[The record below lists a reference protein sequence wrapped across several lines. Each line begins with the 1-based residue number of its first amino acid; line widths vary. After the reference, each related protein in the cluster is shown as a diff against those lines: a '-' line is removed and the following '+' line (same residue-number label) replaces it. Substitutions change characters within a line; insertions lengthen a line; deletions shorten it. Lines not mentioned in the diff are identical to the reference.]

1 MRETLYPNQTFIFA
15 KPDYNQMKKIIFLF
29 LFIPVFASAQN
40 ADDSIFIHKIAVN
53 ILSSD
58 ASLNNL
64 HYLTKNI
71 GGRLSGS
78 PRMYKAEEWGTVT
91 LKDAGADN
99 VIQQECMVPH
109 WVRGGVDKA
118 SVIYIDKNGVQQL
131 YNLNVLALGNSIG
144 TGENGVKAP
153 LIRVNNFND
162 LEAKKNQLKDKIV
175 FYNVPFDDTLINTFD
190 AYSKNVIYRGIGAD
204 RAAKY
209 GAIAV
214 LIRSMTNTPGNN
226 YPHTGSLRYTD
237 SVKKI
242 PAAAMGLQDVK
253 KLDSL
258 FDENIPVAASMFTY
272 GAMLP
277 DTIAHN
283 IIGELK
289 GTEHPEQIIT
299 IGGHLDSWDPAEGAN
314 DDGTGIVQTIE
325 VLRVLKA
332 LNYQPKHT
340 IHFVLFANEENGTR
354 GAKKYAEAAKQNN
367 EQHIFALE
375 SDAGGFTPRGFGF
388 DCNDTLW
395 QKFNSW
401 KNLFTP
407 YYGDHFTKG
416 GDGADVGYLENTFH
430 TPVAGL
436 NPDTQRYFYI
446 HHAATDVFENVDI
459 REMKLGAINM
469 AALIYL
475 VDKYGLQ

>member
-1 MRETLYPNQTFIFA
+1 
-15 KPDYNQMKKIIFLF
+15 MKTILCF
-29 LFIPVFASAQN
+29 LFILPLFAAAQN
-40 ADDSIFIHKIAVN
+40 TTNDSLFIHKIAVD
-53 ILSSD
+53 ILNSN
-58 ASLNNL
+58 ASYNNL

-78 PRMYKAEEWGTVT
+78 QQMYLAEQWGATAM
-91 LKDAGADN
+91 KDAGAEN
-99 VIQQECMVPH
+99 VILQECMVPH
-109 WVRGGVDKA
+109 WIRGGTDKA
-118 SVIYIDKNGVQQL
+118 MVFYKDRNNNQQK
-131 YNLNVLALGNSIG
+131 YSLNILALGNSVG
-144 TGENGVKAP
+144 TGTSGVQAP
-153 LIRVNNFND
+153 LIRVNNFD
-162 LEAKKNQLKDKIV
+162 ELELKKDELKGKIV
-175 FYNVPFDDTLINTFD
+175 FYNVPFDDTLINTFA
-190 AYSKNVIYRGIGAD
+190 AYSKNVVYRGIGAS

-209 GAIAV
+209 GAVAV
-214 LIRSMTNTPGNN
+214 VIRSMTNTPGN
-226 YPHTGSLRYTD
+226 YPHTGALRYSD

-258 FDENIPVAASMFTY
+258 FDENIPVTCSLYTY
-272 GAMLP
+272 GKMFA

-289 GTEHPEQIIT
+289 GNEHPEQIIT
-299 IGGHLDSWDPAEGAN
+299 VGGHLDSWDPAEGAN
-314 DDGTGIVQTIE
+314 DDGTGVVQTIE

-354 GAKKYAEAAKQNN
+354 GAKKYVDAAKQNN

-375 SDAGGFTPRGFGF
+375 SDAGGFTPRGFSF
-388 DCNDTLW
+388 DIDDNAVM
-395 QKFNSW
+395 QKINTW
-401 KNLFTP
+401 KPLFTP
-407 YYGDHFTKG
+407 YYGDRFETG
-416 GDGADVGYLENTFH
+416 EAGADVGYLKESLH
-430 TPVAGL
+430 TPQAGL
-436 NPDTQRYFYI
+436 NPDSQRYFDI

-459 REMKLGAINM
+459 REMKMGAINM